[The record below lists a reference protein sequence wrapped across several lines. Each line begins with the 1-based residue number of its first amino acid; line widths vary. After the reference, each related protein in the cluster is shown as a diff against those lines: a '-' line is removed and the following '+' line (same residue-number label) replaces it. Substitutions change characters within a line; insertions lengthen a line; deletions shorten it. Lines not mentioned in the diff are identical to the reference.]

1 MWGTLRQAMRFVG
14 FQVGFA
20 FFGLLCLGLTF
31 VVFPL
36 QRLTTRSREAREL
49 RAQRMVQWAH
59 RIFIASLRWLDVAE
73 VELHGEERLHTPG
86 AKLLVANHPS
96 LIDVCVIG
104 ALLPQLDCVAK
115 KAAWSNPFMLG
126 VVRGTGY
133 LANDDGIGLV
143 EEGRERLISGRSLLL
158 FPEGTR
164 SPAGGLHPFQRGAAH
179 LALRAGLP
187 ITPIVLEVSPPGL
200 HKDRRWWQ
208 FPASRMRFSVEVCD
222 PIEPSE
228 LVEPGESR
236 ARSARRVTAALRDF
250 YVKRLHCSR

>member
-1 MWGTLRQAMRFVG
+1 MRGTLNQALRFVA

-20 FFGLLCLGLTF
+20 FFGTLCLGLSF

-36 QRLTTRSREAREL
+36 QRLTTRSREKREL
-49 RAQRMVQWAH
+49 AAQRMVQAAH
-59 RIFIASLRWLDVAE
+59 RTFVTSLRWLDVAD
-73 VELHGEERLHTPG
+73 VVVHGEERLRRPG

-133 LANDDGIGLV
+133 LANDDGVALV
-143 EEGRERLISGRSLLL
+143 EEGRERLTQGRSLLL

-164 SPAGGLHPFQRGAAH
+164 SPLGGLRPFQRGAAH
-179 LALRAGLP
+179 LALRTGVP
-187 ITPIVLEVSPPGL
+187 ITPIVVTVTPEGL
-200 HKDRRWWQ
+200 HKERRWWE
-208 FPASRMRFSVEVCD
+208 FPPARMRFHLEVCD

-228 LVEPGESR
+228 LSLPGEPR
-236 ARSARRVTAALRDF
+236 ARAARRITAALRDF
-250 YVKRLHCSR
+250 YVKRLH